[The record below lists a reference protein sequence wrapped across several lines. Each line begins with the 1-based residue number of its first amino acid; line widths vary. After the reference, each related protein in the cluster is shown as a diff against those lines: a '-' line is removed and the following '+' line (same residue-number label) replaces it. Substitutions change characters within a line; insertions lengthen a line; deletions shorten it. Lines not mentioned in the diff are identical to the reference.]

1 MGMRVAREWTSEM
14 AGTLSSATPEGN
26 PVLGKADVSCY
37 GLLVEQCGLCLLQG
51 RMVVLGGGTFYFER
65 GTPVRARGQGNKRF
79 IRSVAWGT
87 RRARG
92 HSLSLASLLLRK
104 TFVDSNM
111 AAIHPPHPTE
121 ARFQLGR
128 RERGSCSTL
137 HDLSP
142 IRLPAASFPAF
153 SPLQRF
159 PGSTAETPLDVIQN
173 DPKASMAFLQNKFR
187 CLPMVGVK
195 RTLRTPQQKRARERH
210 PT

>member
-1 MGMRVAREWTSEM
+1 MRT
-14 AGTLSSATPEGN
+14 TF
-26 PVLGKADVSCY
+26 SC
-37 GLLVEQCGLCLLQG
+37 
-51 RMVVLGGGTFYFER
+51 ER
-65 GTPVRARGQGNKRF
+65 DTPVRARGQGHKRF